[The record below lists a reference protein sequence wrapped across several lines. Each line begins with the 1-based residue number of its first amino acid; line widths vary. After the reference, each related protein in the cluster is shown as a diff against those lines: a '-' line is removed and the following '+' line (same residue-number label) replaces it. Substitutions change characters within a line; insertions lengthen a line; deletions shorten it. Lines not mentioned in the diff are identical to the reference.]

1 LNAKCGNKPNTLVI
15 IQSTNGSVFG
25 AYTEKSWSDGPY
37 YKKDSNAF
45 IYGYITKKN
54 DKMKCIE
61 SGKAIYCRSDYGP
74 IFVSDNIK
82 IENQSNL
89 TELNW
94 CNLGRL

>member
-1 LNAKCGNKPNTLVI
+1 MNAKCDNKPNTLVI
-15 IQSTNGSVFG
+15 IQSTNGNVFG

-45 IYGYITKKN
+45 IFGYINKKN

-74 IFVSDNIK
+74 IFGSDNIK

-94 CNLGRL
+94 CNLGR